1 MRRSVTGMGTIDQ
14 ITVVHRRM
22 TAAASRKRNTRLEA
36 IPHCLKVKKHTSWKQ
51 RRRECPNKQG
61 SLQKRSQVRLELWC
75 QVPRAIQA
83 SSGYVDGLPGQLSW
97 LVVNSGDETFKG
109 NLLQDLSFWKFIY
122 NFCARPTKMKTH
134 AAKLIQALRG
144 NEAFV
149 QTVTS
154 EQRREK
160 YWRLQETIA

>member
-36 IPHCLKVKKHTSWKQ
+36 IPHFLKVKKHTSWKQ
-51 RRRECPNKQG
+51 RRRECPNKQW

-97 LVVNSGDETFKG
+97 LDVNSRDFQGESTPGPLFLKIHLQ
-109 NLLQDLSFWKFIY
+109 LL
-122 NFCARPTKMKTH
+122 RTPPPKMKTH

-149 QTVTS
+149 
-154 EQRREK
+154 
-160 YWRLQETIA
+160 